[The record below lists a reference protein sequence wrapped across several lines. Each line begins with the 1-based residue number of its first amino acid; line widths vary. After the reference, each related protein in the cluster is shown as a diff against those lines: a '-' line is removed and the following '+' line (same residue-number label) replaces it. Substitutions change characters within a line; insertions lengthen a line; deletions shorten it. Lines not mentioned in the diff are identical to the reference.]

1 MRHDDVVDCLAYA
14 VTEVVSG
21 AGTPPRVYTELHH
34 SPDVSAAVVGEHPL
48 DDTRKPRPRA

>member
-1 MRHDDVVDCLAYA
+1 MRHDDVVDWLAYA

-34 SPDVSAAVVGEHPL
+34 SPDVSAAVVAGFVQPSG
-48 DDTRKPRPRA
+48 